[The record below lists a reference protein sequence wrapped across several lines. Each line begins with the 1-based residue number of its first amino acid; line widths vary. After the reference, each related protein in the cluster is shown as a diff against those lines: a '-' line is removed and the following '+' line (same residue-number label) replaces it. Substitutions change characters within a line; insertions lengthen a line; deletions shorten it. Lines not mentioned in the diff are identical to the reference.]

1 MAIAP
6 IVRSLLRSPAGA
18 ILITLQIALT
28 LAIVSNSMFIIQD
41 RITKMSRPS
50 GMPEE
55 QILAARILYFGKN
68 IDYAAQADRDLQFL
82 LRQPGV
88 INATQTNSV
97 PLGGSGSSSSLCR
110 AQPSNDPDNCPYTV
124 GVYMGGRHLLDTLG
138 LKLVAGRNFLPEE
151 VTVSDFTGAR
161 AARLI
166 ILSQAVA
173 DSYFADQNA
182 IGKTVYLGGR
192 AHTVIGIVERMQ
204 SPWVA
209 GSEEQAAMT
218 ALLPAISHGFW
229 THLVIRAEADSI
241 ATLQRDLE
249 RDLLQLNDRRVVN
262 RIETIDDMRQRVYAN
277 DRAVLIILLSVI
289 VLLVLITALGTGG
302 LVSFSVARR
311 QKQIGTR
318 RALGARKIDILGHF
332 LLENGLIS
340 GAGAALGCALAI
352 ALNQYLMN
360 TYELPRIGVEYIAAA
375 ALLLLLIGQSASYFP
390 ALRASGVSPAVA
402 TRTV

>member
-110 AQPSNDPDNCPYTV
+110 AQPNNDPDNCPYTV

-192 AHTVIGIVERMQ
+192 AHTVIGIVEHMQ

-241 ATLQRDLE
+241 AALQRDLE